1 MGRAGGAE
9 QPSIGGEGDD
19 AAEDDEIKE
28 RGPGSERDGA
38 RLECRLYPVEN
49 ASPGGVTKDDL
60 LEFSVLFELGSD
72 QAYLVDSDTS
82 VGATTTRIPDAAV
95 LKIPEDPGSL
105 TIRSDGM
112 ATWVR
117 LYPVEDTVRSM
128 EFTGRCTKP

>member
-1 MGRAGGAE
+1 MRAATWCTAFLATFLLACAP
-9 QPSIGGEGDD
+9 QDRILL
-19 AAEDDEIKE
+19 
-28 RGPGSERDGA
+28 GA

-60 LEFSVLFELGSD
+60 LKFSVLFELGSD

-82 VGATTTRIPDAAV
+82 VGATTTRIPDAVV

-117 LYPVEDTVRSM
+117 LYPVEDIVRSM